1 MRLVI
6 LSNIDGIYDGNPKDE
21 SSKVIRKVN
30 PGEDLSKYISAEK
43 SSAGRGGMESKCNI
57 ALKTADAGIRVM
69 IANGNTEDILI
80 KLAQDPEN
88 TIHTEFIPK

>member
-1 MRLVI
+1 MA
-6 LSNIDGIYDGNPKDE
+6 NY
-21 SSKVIRKVN
+21 
-30 PGEDLSKYISAEK
+30 SKYISAEK